1 MSSTRETILAAVKSI
16 LTTANVASGRI
27 YRERQE
33 QIATLPAVEITFTA
47 NGGDETCLGIMDHN
61 LTVNVAVLAK
71 GDTPSTAADAT
82 LLAAHVALQADLSL
96 GLGND
101 VQMGA
106 RYEADDEPGDLDYIR
121 VTHRYTVIY
130 RTATGSF

>member
-1 MSSTRETILAAVKSI
+1 MLPPALDKLALA
-16 LTTANVASGRI
+16 G
-27 YRERQE
+27 
-33 QIATLPAVEITFTA
+33 ATVNTGGLLP
-47 NGGDETCLGIMDHN
+47 

-106 RYEADDEPGDLDYIR
+106 RYEADDEAGDFDYIR
-121 VTHRYTVIY
+121 VTHRYPVIY